1 MLESARTLRRETRF
15 LTELRALPPRVALF
29 QWRAWRLAR
38 RLEDDFSPV
47 SRTGVRKLTVLLDAA
62 RGCRRVV
69 ELGTG
74 TAWTTISLVLAD
86 RGRVVQ
92 SYDPIERPEREQY
105 LQLAGLEA
113 RRRLTLVSASGDEGP
128 RDSGKVELL
137 YIDSE
142 HARDST
148 IKEVEAWRPALGE
161 GSIVVFDDFGHPD
174 YPGVKEAVNYLKL
187 AGEERHG
194 LFVHRVTPDALQN
207 TSLPTTLSRDDS

>member
-1 MLESARTLRRETRF
+1 MLEHARTLRREIRF

-38 RLEDDFSPV
+38 RLGDDFSPV
-47 SRTGVRKLTVLLDAA
+47 SRTGVHKLMVLLDAG
-62 RGCRRVV
+62 RGRRRVV

-92 SYDPIERPEREQY
+92 SYDPIERPERELY
-105 LQLAGLEA
+105 LQLVNPGAQK
-113 RRRLTLVSASGDEGP
+113 RLTFVSASGHEGP
-128 RDSGKVELL
+128 RDLGKVELL

-142 HARDST
+142 HTRDST
-148 IKEVEAWRPALGE
+148 INEVEAWRPALGE

-174 YPGVKEAVNYLKL
+174 YPGVEEAVRYLGL
-187 AGEERHG
+187 AGEQRCG
-194 LFVHRVTPDALQN
+194 LFVHRVGA
-207 TSLPTTLSRDDS
+207 

>member
-1 MLESARTLRRETRF
+1 MLGHARTLRRETRF
-15 LTELRALPPRVALF
+15 LAELRTLPLRVALF
-29 QWRAWRLAR
+29 QWRAWRLAQ

-62 RGCRRVV
+62 RGRQRIV

-86 RGRVVQ
+86 PGRVVQ
-92 SYDPIERPEREQY
+92 SYDPIERPERELY
-105 LQLAGLEA
+105 LQLAGQGA
-113 RRRLTLVSASGDEGP
+113 RQRLTFVSASGDEGP
-128 RDSGKVELL
+128 RNLGKVELL

-148 IKEVEAWRPALGE
+148 INEVEAWRPALTE

-174 YPGVKEAVNYLKL
+174 YPGVEEAVNCLKL

-194 LFVHRVTPDALQN
+194 LFVHRVN
-207 TSLPTTLSRDDS
+207 SRG

>member
-1 MLESARTLRRETRF
+1 MLGHARTLRRETRF
-15 LTELRALPPRVALF
+15 LAELRTLPLRVALF
-29 QWRAWRLAR
+29 QWRAWRLAQ

-62 RGCRRVV
+62 RGRQRIV

-86 RGRVVQ
+86 PGRVVQ
-92 SYDPIERPEREQY
+92 SYDPIERPERELY
-105 LQLAGLEA
+105 LQLAGQGA
-113 RRRLTLVSASGDEGP
+113 RQRLTFVSASGDEGP
-128 RDSGKVELL
+128 RNLGKVELL

-148 IKEVEAWRPALGE
+148 INEVEAWRPALAE

-174 YPGVKEAVNYLKL
+174 YPGVEEAVSYLKL
-187 AGEERHG
+187 AGEERYG
-194 LFVHRVTPDALQN
+194 LFVHQV
-207 TSLPTTLSRDDS
+207 SL